1 LFIAWGMEGFSLLTE
16 TSSAVQIEDKVTGMI
31 YTQSENKFSLGLD
44 LVALISL
51 VIVGLGFVI
60 INLTRFYYKNRA

>member
-1 LFIAWGMEGFSLLTE
+1 MEGFSLLTE

>member
-1 LFIAWGMEGFSLLTE
+1 MFIAWGMEGFSLLTE